1 MPRAPRARRA
11 RPSRLLRLPRQAMA
25 PGLSRTPLWVR
36 LVAGTLL
43 LVALA
48 LLVTGFVGTRLL
60 HGYLLQR
67 IDSQL
72 EMVNRIQ
79 GPLIGRLQGQPP
91 IAPRPEPP
99 RSRFPGMFYGVI
111 LDPYGNVVDQ
121 MAEPLTG
128 NRPKLPALS
137 AAAVERRA
145 GRPFTVAGT
154 GSDAGWRVVARQ
166 LRDGRSAV
174 VAVSLADVESTVSR
188 LMVIDAAVG
197 AVVLGCLGVMGYLL
211 VRMSLRPLVE
221 IEETAET
228 IAAGDLSRRVPDRAG
243 PGEVTRLG
251 RALNGMLTQ
260 IESAF
265 HARATSEAAARGSE
279 ERMRRF
285 VADAGHELR
294 TPLTLIRGFAELYR
308 QEGAGDANAARLLR
322 RIEDAAS
329 RMGLLVDDLLLLAH
343 MDQQRPLD
351 FGNVDLLSVA
361 ADAVLDAQDLAP
373 DREID
378 LVRLDAADRPVT
390 VLGDE
395 ARLRQV
401 VGNLVSNALT
411 HTPPGTPFRVGV
423 GVGGRGAVLEVADDG
438 PGLPAEQAERV
449 FERFY
454 RADKSR
460 SRANGGS
467 GLGLSIVAAL
477 VHAHGGLVELET
489 APGRGAT
496 FRVLLRPGGG
506 VPHRPAESSPPEPA
520 PAPAPARLPA
530 NSKVVSRPL
539 AAEGARLSSRDPD
552 ARTRET

>member
-1 MPRAPRARRA
+1 MTRAGLPGLSWW
-11 RPSRLLRLPRQAMA
+11 SR
-25 PGLSRTPLWVR
+25 LSRTPLWVR
-36 LVAGTLL
+36 LVAGTLS
-43 LVALA
+43 LVAFA
-48 LLVTGFVGTRLL
+48 LLLTGFVGTRLL

-67 IDSQL
+67 IDDQL
-72 EMVNRIQ
+72 EIVNRVQ
-79 GPLIGRLQGQPP
+79 SPLVNRFQNQPP
-91 IAPRPEPP
+91 GVPRPDPQ

-111 LDPYGNVVDQ
+111 LDSNGNVVDEL
-121 MAEPLTG
+121 AEPLTAK
-128 NRPKLPALS
+128 RPKLPALTS
-137 AAAVERRA
+137 AEVDRRQ
-145 GRPFTVAGT
+145 GRPFTVSGA
-154 GSDAGWRVVARQ
+154 GSDAGWRMAARQ

-174 VAVSLADVESTVSR
+174 VAVSLADVDSTVSR

-197 AVVLGCLGVMGYLL
+197 AVVLVCLGVMGFLL

-228 IAAGDLSRRVPDRAG
+228 IAAGDLSRRVPDRDG
-243 PGEVTRLG
+243 PGEVIRLG

-294 TPLTLIRGFAELYR
+294 TPLTMIRGFAELYR
-308 QEGAGDANAARLLR
+308 QEGAADAEAARLLR

-343 MDQQRPLD
+343 MDQQRPLE
-351 FGNVDLLSVA
+351 FGAVDLLSVA
-361 ADAVLDAQDLAP
+361 ADAVLDARHLAP

-378 LVRLDAADRPVT
+378 LVRLDTKDRPVT

-411 HTPPGTPFRVGV
+411 HTPAGTPFRVGV
-423 GVGGRGAVLEVADDG
+423 GSGPRGAVLEVADDG
-438 PGLPAEQAERV
+438 PGLPPEQAERV

-460 SRANGGS
+460 SRENGGS

-477 VHAHGGLVELET
+477 VYAHGGLVELET
-489 APGRGAT
+489 DPGRGAT
-496 FRVLLRPGGG
+496 FRVLLRPC
-506 VPHRPAESSPPEPA
+506 EPA
-520 PAPAPARLPA
+520 PRAGGFGLFGLRPAVAAPESRVLEAPEATETPSQLQG
-530 NSKVVSRPL
+530 
-539 AAEGARLSSRDPD
+539 GAQVAGIPGRSTEQPER
-552 ARTRET
+552 

>member
-1 MPRAPRARRA
+1 MSVLRAR
-11 RPSRLLRLPRQAMA
+11 
-25 PGLSRTPLWVR
+25 LSSTPLWVR

-67 IDSQL
+67 VDDQL
-72 EMVNRIQ
+72 GMVNRLQ
-79 GPLIGRLQGQPP
+79 GPVLSRLGAGGIQPREV
-91 IAPRPEPP
+91 PRPDSG
-99 RSRFPGMFYGVI
+99 RSRFPGMFYAVI
-111 LDPYGNVVDQ
+111 LDPSGRVTEVLG
-121 MAEPLTG
+121 EPLTDR
-128 NRPKLPALS
+128 RPKLPVLM
-137 AAAVERRA
+137 AADVKKRQ
-145 GRPFTVAGT
+145 GRPFSVSGI
-154 GSDAGWRVVARQ
+154 GSGAEWRVVTRQ
-166 LRDGRSAV
+166 LRDGRGV
-174 VAVSLADVESTVSR
+174 VLAVSLADIESTVSR
-188 LMVIDAAVG
+188 LMVIDAAAG
-197 AVVLGCLGVMGYLL
+197 AVVLGCLGVAGYLL
-211 VRMSLRPLVE
+211 VRMSLRPLVK
-221 IEETAET
+221 IEKTAET

-251 RALNGMLTQ
+251 RALNGMLAQ

-294 TPLTLIRGFAELYR
+294 TPLTMIRGFAELYR
-308 QEGAGDANAARLLR
+308 QEGGGDANAARLLR

-343 MDQQRPLD
+343 MDRQRPIEL
-351 FGNVDLLSVA
+351 GEVDLLSVA
-361 ADAVLDAQDLAP
+361 AEAVLDARHLAP

-378 LVRLDAADRPVT
+378 LVRLDGGDRPVT
-390 VLGDE
+390 VVGDE

-411 HTPPGTPFRVGV
+411 HTPEGTPFRVGV
-423 GVGGRGAVLEVADDG
+423 GLSRRGAVVEVADEG
-438 PGLPAEQAERV
+438 PGLPADQAERV

-460 SRANGGS
+460 SRANGGN

-489 APGRGAT
+489 APGSGAT
-496 FRVLLRPGGG
+496 FRVLLHPADGGIVGSPRAAAPGPATAAAIAPPSPPPHIAQRAETPSELPGGAQVAG
-506 VPHRPAESSPPEPA
+506 NP
-520 PAPAPARLPA
+520 
-530 NSKVVSRPL
+530 
-539 AAEGARLSSRDPD
+539 
-552 ARTRET
+552 